1 MSNHLLSIHEGGR
14 ILDILLLVLIFATCW
29 TFDSPHWY
37 LLIWVFVLGAA
48 ESDNRHSMSEALLS
62 FTTSVLVTLLS
73 KRRQTFSSCRV
84 GTEKIVETCG
94 VEKSSCKDWQRKG
107 LFAQETEVKD
117 GPRGEWDL
125 EAIKK
130 KKGGKLHLILE
141 EKANCMR
148 CFQFLWEKQIGN

>member
-14 ILDILLLVLIFATCW
+14 ILDILLLVLIFAMCW
-29 TFDSPHWY
+29 AFDSPHWY

-84 GTEKIVETCG
+84 APEKIVETRG
-94 VEKSSCKDWQRKG
+94 VEKSSCEEWQRKG

-117 GPRGEWDL
+117 GLRGEWDL

-130 KKGGKLHLILE
+130 KKKKEKSYTWFWKRRQTAWDVSSFFGKS
-141 EKANCMR
+141 R
-148 CFQFLWEKQIGN
+148 